1 MCLVDLNRSTTGCH
15 HSWYKLIE
23 PCSANISLANCT
35 DGIKVDGWEI
45 RASFCPW
52 CQNWAASAE
61 EYRLVGTSVSSR
73 HPSVSSSVSSI
84 GELSSPDQ
92 AWSISQRASASTSVS
107 DARRLSRSASITSDT
122 GHKASPVSMTS
133 VKNQRMNNRV
143 DRYINEY
150 PPYLSEASR
159 LPSDGGRS
167 RTKSKDEDALHDIP
181 EVPPAPAEAKV
192 KKKSIA
198 ESIHSTKEDKEGS
211 WRRRS
216 KTLSNLV
223 RRGSAAV

>member
-1 MCLVDLNRSTTGCH
+1 MCLVDLNRSTSGCH
-15 HSWYKLIE
+15 HAWYHLIE
-23 PCSANISLANCT
+23 PCTTNTSLANCN

-52 CQNWAASAE
+52 CQNWATSTE

-84 GELSSPDQ
+84 GEPTPLDQ
-92 AWSISQRASASTSVS
+92 VWSLSQRASASTSVF
-107 DARRLSRSASITSDT
+107 DARQLSRSASITSDT

-133 VKNQRMNNRV
+133 AKNQRMNDRV
-143 DRYINEY
+143 DRYMNEY

-159 LPSDGGRS
+159 LASDGGKS
-167 RTKSKDEDALHDIP
+167 RGKSKEEDALHDIP
-181 EVPPAPAEAKV
+181 EVPSASSEARV

-198 ESIHSTKEDKEGS
+198 ESIHNTKADKESS

-216 KTLSNLV
+216 KTFSNLV